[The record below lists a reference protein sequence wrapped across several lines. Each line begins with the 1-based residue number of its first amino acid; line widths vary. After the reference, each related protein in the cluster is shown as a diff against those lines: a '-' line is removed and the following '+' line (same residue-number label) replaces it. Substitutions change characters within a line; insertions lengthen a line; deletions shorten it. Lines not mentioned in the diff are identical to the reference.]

1 MNSIPR
7 RTDASRTSPRRTG
20 QGLVEFA
27 LILPVL
33 LLVVFV
39 VVELARLLAAWLA
52 IENAARFGV
61 RYAVTGEY
69 DPGYCDELY
78 SGPCETLDQEDGA
91 RIPSIVDVTRD
102 GAVAILLDPTVED
115 VGERGFF
122 KVTVCSNRDPARFY
136 YVPPDPDAP
145 KAAECLDP
153 ITDEPAE
160 DAGGPGNRVSV
171 TVDFDHPLITPILSN
186 FWPVLHLNATRE
198 GIVEQFRTAR
208 IAGLPATIS
217 GPSLTPSD
225 TPTPSLTP
233 TPSPT
238 PTNTLTPTAT
248 QTPDCSDIYIQSMWI
263 SGDDVR
269 ADVNNDND
277 ATAFLT
283 NTHLTW
289 TELSSS
295 MEVNTFTWSGSVY
308 AEPDDNSSPTSY
320 GGTFLPIV
328 GHTDEEW
335 RADFDGE
342 PYEPIWGTYT
352 LTLTFEFPE
361 SVTCIKSRTISA
373 AQPPSPT
380 PSRTPTIGPTPTRT
394 PTRTPSRTPTSG
406 PPPTTAPTKTNT
418 PIPTDPPPTAPL
430 PTDCFDC

>member
-1 MNSIPR
+1 MSSIPAITPRSAASSR
-7 RTDASRTSPRRTG
+7 RPG

-39 VVELARLLAAWLA
+39 VIELARLLAAWLA

-61 RYAVTGEY
+61 RYAVTGEF
-69 DPGYCDELY
+69 DPAYCDILY
-78 SGPCETLDQEDGA
+78 SGPCETLEEEDGA
-91 RIPSIVDVTRD
+91 RVPSIKDVTTD
-102 GAVAILLDPTVED
+102 GAVAILRDDTVLD
-115 VGERGFF
+115 VGKRGYF
-122 KVTVCSNRDPARFY
+122 KVTVCSNRDDKFFY
-136 YVPPDPDAP
+136 VAPDLSAP
-145 KAAECLDP
+145 SAAECLDKA
-153 ITDEPAE
+153 TTLPAE

-171 TVDFDHPLITPILSN
+171 TVYFDHPLIAPILSN
-186 FWPVLHLNATRE
+186 FWPVLHLSATRE

-208 IAGLPATIS
+208 VVGLPATIS

-238 PTNTLTPTAT
+238 ATNTLTPTAT
-248 QTPDCSDIYIQSMWI
+248 ETPNCSDIYIQSIWI

-277 ATAFLT
+277 ATGFLT
-283 NTHLTW
+283 TTHLSW
-289 TELSSS
+289 TELTSS
-295 MEVNTFTWSGSVY
+295 MRVNEFIWAGGQY
-308 AEPDDNSSPTSY
+308 YPGDDDSSPTSV
-320 GGTFLPIV
+320 GDTFLPIA

-335 RADFDGE
+335 RSDFDGE

-352 LTLTFEFPE
+352 LTLTFEFPD
-361 SVTCIKSRTISA
+361 SVTCVKSRSVSA

-380 PSRTPTIGPTPTRT
+380 PSRTPTVGPTATRTPTRT
-394 PTRTPSRTPTSG
+394 PTRTATSG
-406 PPPTTAPTKTNT
+406 PPPTVAPTKTKT
-418 PIPTDPPPTAPL
+418 PIPTEPPPTAPP
-430 PTDCFDC
+430 PTFCFDC

>member
-1 MNSIPR
+1 MSKLSR
-7 RTDASRTSPRRTG
+7 RDPATTSSPRRTG

-61 RYAVTGEY
+61 RFAVTGEY
-69 DPGYCDELY
+69 NPGYCDELY
-78 SGPCETLDQEDGA
+78 SGPCVTLEQEDQA
-91 RIPSIVDVTRD
+91 RIPSIIDVTRD
-102 GAVAILLDPTVED
+102 GAVAILRDDTVID

-122 KVTVCSNRDPARFY
+122 KVTICSNREGFF
-136 YVPPDPDAP
+136 YVPSNPDAP
-145 KAAECLDP
+145 TAADCLDSVSKLSVG
-153 ITDEPAE
+153 

-208 IAGLPATIS
+208 VAGLPATIA

-277 ATAFLT
+277 ADAFLT
-283 NTHLTW
+283 DTHLSW
-289 TELSSS
+289 SELASS
-295 MEVNTFTWSGSVY
+295 MEVNEFQWSGDQY
-308 AEPDDNSSPTSY
+308 YGGDDSSSPTSY

-335 RADFDGE
+335 RVDFDGE

-352 LTLTFEFPE
+352 LTLTFEFPG
-361 SVTCIKSRTISA
+361 SVTCTKSRTISA

-380 PSRTPTIGPTPTRT
+380 PSRTPTIGPSATRA
-394 PTRTPSRTPTSG
+394 PTRTPSRTATSG
-406 PPPTTAPTKTNT
+406 PTSTTAPTKTKT
-418 PIPTDPPPTAPL
+418 PIPSDTPPVPPTG
-430 PTDCFDC
+430 TNCFDC